1 MSNEIHVLSLFV
13 HLTATAFWI
22 GGLLTTM
29 ILVWPTMRKGLEG
42 NPALYTLLSG
52 LRKRFYPISNLS
64 LAALI
69 TTGLFQMSTDPNYDG
84 FLTFNNTWSKLML
97 LKHILIAVMALA
109 GLLLQYAVA
118 PALERASLLL
128 EHEKGKETTQSE
140 WDSLRKR
147 EVMLT
152 WFNGLLGLG
161 ILGLS
166 VWLSIL

>member
-1 MSNEIHVLSLFV
+1 MSDEIRVLSLFV
-13 HLTATAFWI
+13 HLTATAIWI

-42 NPALYTLLSG
+42 NPALYNLLSG

-64 LAALI
+64 LVALI
-69 TTGLFQMSTDPNYDG
+69 TTGLFQMASDEYYDG
-84 FLTFNNTWSKLML
+84 FMSFDNTWSQVML
-97 LKHILIAVMALA
+97 AKHILIVFMAIA
-109 GLLLQYAVA
+109 GLLLQYGVA
-118 PALERASLLL
+118 PSLERASLLL
-128 EHEKGKETTQSE
+128 EREKGKDSTKAE

-147 EVMLT
+147 EVILT

-166 VWLSIL
+166 VWLGIL